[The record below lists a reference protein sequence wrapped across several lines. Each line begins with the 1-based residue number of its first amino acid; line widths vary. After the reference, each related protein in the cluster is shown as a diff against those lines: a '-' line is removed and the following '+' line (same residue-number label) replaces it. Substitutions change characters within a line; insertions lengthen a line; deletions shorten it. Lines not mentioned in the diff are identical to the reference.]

1 MQMERR
7 TNMSDGLF
15 IGMFF
20 CDVNQKVYVD
30 PSPHL
35 HMLLCNVPSIVVN
48 DHHILD
54 IVQVCI

>member
-1 MQMERR
+1 
-7 TNMSDGLF
+7 MSDGLF